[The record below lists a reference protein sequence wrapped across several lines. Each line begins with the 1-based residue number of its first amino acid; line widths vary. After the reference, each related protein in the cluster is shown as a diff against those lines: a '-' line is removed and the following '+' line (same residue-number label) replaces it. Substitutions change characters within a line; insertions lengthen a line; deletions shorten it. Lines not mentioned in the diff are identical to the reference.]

1 MAIPALAF
9 DNTQAFLD
17 ALFADAEGFVNV
29 RCIDEQARNLFIPV
43 GQAFDVPQ
51 NTNVYFGVYARSHKD
66 GRTEACTDTGVLW
79 ADYDD
84 MTLSEVRERISGL
97 PEPSVIVFSGHG
109 IHTYWLLKERAGG
122 EAVAVVKAIAQ
133 ATGADPKPAHKAA
146 VMRIP
151 GSVNVK
157 REPVPCRIV
166 EANWRRYDIA
176 LFESLLDVTRQ
187 RSMEKAVTY
196 GVPELLKSGMA
207 CIKAAACGVPEGHRN
222 FWLGRITK
230 YLQREGFT
238 QERAWK
244 VVLAWNKLNKPPEDT
259 KKLHSNFQGYWHG
272 SYKLLGCLQDT
283 EKQAMLAGYC
293 TGSECEIRGTVG
305 QLELDNAVA
314 VNNRLFRAYHNLTGN
329 DLIVLAVLNRHP
341 KGLNTAQ
348 LVDKLTAR
356 ATKKPCMASKTMRE
370 SLVTLERRGLI
381 RVVSGNRRAGQEN
394 FYRTIPQGT
403 FGKGYTLVT
412 NGAVNGAIDGR
423 VTPAEFRL
431 YVLLL
436 KYAFGKGKCF
446 PSLSTLANELRI
458 AESTVSEQLKA
469 LDKVD
474 YIDRH
479 YGYGKNE
486 FKLVFRLLV

>member
-1 MAIPALAF
+1 MALAF
-9 DNTQAFLD
+9 EPSYMEAFID
-17 ALFADAEGFVNV
+17 TVFAGAEGFVNV

-51 NTNVYFGVYARSHKD
+51 NTNVYFGVYARSHKN
-66 GRTEACTDTGVLW
+66 GGTEACTDTGVLW
-79 ADYDD
+79 ADYDN

-109 IHTYWLLKERAGG
+109 IHTYWLLQERAG
-122 EAVAVVKAIAQ
+122 EAAVDVVKAIAR
-133 ATGADPKPAHKAA
+133 ATGADSRPAHKAA

-196 GVPELLKSGMA
+196 GVPELLRCDMP
-207 CIKAAACGVPEGHRN
+207 CMQAAAAGVPEGHRN

-230 YLQREGFT
+230 WLQKEGYTFK
-238 QERAWK
+238 RAWEI
-244 VVLAWNKLNKPPEDT
+244 VQEWNRRNNPPEDAQ
-259 KKLHSNFQGYWHG
+259 KLQNDFTTYWKG

-293 TGSECEIRGTVG
+293 TGSECELRGTIG
-305 QLELDNAVA
+305 RLELDNAIA
-314 VNNRLFRAYHNLTGN
+314 LNNRLFRAYHNLTGN

-341 KGLNTAQ
+341 KGLTTSQ
-348 LVDKLTAR
+348 LLDKLTAR
-356 ATKKPCMASKTMRE
+356 ATKKPCMSMPTLQK
-370 SLVTLERRGLI
+370 SLATLEGRSFI
-381 RVVSGNRRAGQEN
+381 RTVQGNRRAGQEN

-423 VTPAEFRL
+423 VTSAEFKL

-436 KYAFGKGKCF
+436 KYAFGKGQCF
-446 PSLSTLANELRI
+446 PSLATLSKELRVDEGPI
-458 AESTVSEQLKA
+458 SRQLKA
-469 LDKVD
+469 LDKAD

-479 YGYGKNE
+479 YGYEGNE

>member
-1 MAIPALAF
+1 MSIPAFEL
-9 DNTQAFLD
+9 DNTFLD
-17 ALFADAEGFVNV
+17 ALFGDAEGFINI
-29 RCIDEQARNLFIPV
+29 REIDEQARNRFITTNE
-43 GQAFDVPQ
+43 AFDIPQ
-51 NTNVYFGVYARSHKD
+51 DTNVYFGVYARSRKD
-66 GRTEACTDTGVLW
+66 GRTEACSTTGTLW

-84 MTLSEVRERISGL
+84 MTLSEVRERISAL
-97 PEPSVIVFSGHG
+97 PEPSIIVSSGHG
-109 IHTYWLLKERAGG
+109 IHLYWLLKERAG
-122 EAVAVVKAIAQ
+122 EAAVDVVKAIAQ
-133 ATGADPKPAHKAA
+133 ATGADSRPAHKAA

-166 EANWRRYDIA
+166 EANWRRYDLA
-176 LFESLLDVTRQ
+176 LFESLLRVQ

-196 GVPELLKSGMA
+196 GVPELLKSDMA
-207 CIKAAACGVPEGHRN
+207 CIRTAACGVPEGHRN

-230 YLQREGFT
+230 WLQKEGYT
-238 QERAWK
+238 EGRAWK
-244 VVLAWNKLNKPPEDT
+244 VVQEWNRRNNPPEDAR
-259 KKLHSNFQGYWHG
+259 KLQNDFTTYWKG
-272 SYKLLGCLQDT
+272 SYKLLGCLQDNP

-293 TGSECEIRGTVG
+293 AGSECELRGTIG
-305 QLELDNAVA
+305 RLELDNAIA
-314 VNNRLFRAYHNLTGN
+314 LNNRLFRAYHNLTGN

-341 KGLNTAQ
+341 KGLNTSQ

-356 ATKKPCMASKTMRE
+356 ATKKPCMSMPTLQK
-370 SLVTLERRGLI
+370 SLATLEGRSFI
-381 RVVSGNRRAGQEN
+381 RTVQGNRRAGQEN

-423 VTPAEFRL
+423 VTSAEFKL

-436 KYAFGKGKCF
+436 KYAFGKGQCF
-446 PSLSTLANELRI
+446 PSLATLSKELRVDEGPI
-458 AESTVSEQLKA
+458 SRQLKA
-469 LDKVD
+469 LDKAD

-479 YGYGKNE
+479 YGYEGNE